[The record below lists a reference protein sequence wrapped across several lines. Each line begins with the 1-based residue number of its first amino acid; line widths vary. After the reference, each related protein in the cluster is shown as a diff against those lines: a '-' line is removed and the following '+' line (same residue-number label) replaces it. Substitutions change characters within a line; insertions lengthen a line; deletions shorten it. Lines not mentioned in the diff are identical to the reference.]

1 MVDINCNLHF
11 MWPVCW
17 WLVAVKMSLSEVC
30 EDNGD
35 GLVRQYFIGPTI
47 PPLSCNI
54 MYSNNQK

>member
-1 MVDINCNLHF
+1 MVDINCNLQF
-11 MWPVCW
+11 YVQRVG
-17 WLVAVKMSLSEVC
+17 LVAVKMSLSEVC

>member
-1 MVDINCNLHF
+1 

-35 GLVRQYFIGPTI
+35 GGEAEAILYRANNTPTI
-47 PPLSCNI
+47 
-54 MYSNNQK
+54 M

>member
-1 MVDINCNLHF
+1 MVDINCNLQF
-11 MWPVCW
+11 YVQCVG
-17 WLVAVKMSLSEVC
+17 LVAVKMSLSEVC